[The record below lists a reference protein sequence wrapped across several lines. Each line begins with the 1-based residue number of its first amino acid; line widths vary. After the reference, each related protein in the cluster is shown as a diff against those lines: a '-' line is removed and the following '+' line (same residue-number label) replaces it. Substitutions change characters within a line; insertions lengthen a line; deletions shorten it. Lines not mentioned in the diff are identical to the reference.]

1 MSMKNYARFIPGEEI
16 DAVQQ
21 WQFRAMDTAAQLL
34 EARTKEREE
43 QDAAA
48 QIDSQLQQAYQ
59 EGYAAGVEQG
69 KLQAQAELQQQMQAF
84 LSNQAQEAA
93 DKLTALFETAQQE
106 QLAAEQAMA
115 QGVLALS
122 CELARQVL
130 RHELV
135 VNSAVV
141 MPVLTEAIGLLGTE
155 FKTAVVK
162 LHPQDLAALGPQ
174 IQTDFAGV
182 GLSLR
187 ADPDLLPGGCLVE
200 SAGTVIDGTL
210 QKRWQRAVATLGID
224 SNWEV
229 SGEPA

>member
-16 DAVQQ
+16 DAVEQ
-21 WQFRAMDTAAQLL
+21 WQFRAMDTTAQLL
-34 EARTKEREE
+34 AASIKEREE

-48 QIDSQLQQAYQ
+48 QAESHLQQAYQ
-59 EGYAAGVEQG
+59 DGYAAGVEQG
-69 KLQAQAELQQQMQAF
+69 KLQAQADLQQQMQAF

-93 DKLTALFETAQQE
+93 DKLTAFFESAQQE
-106 QLAAEQAMA
+106 QQAAEQAMA

-135 VNSAVV
+135 VNQAVV
-141 MPVLTEAIGLLGTE
+141 MPVLAEAISLLGAE

-162 LHPQDLAALGPQ
+162 LHPQDLTALGAQ
-174 IQTDFAGV
+174 IQTDFAGI
-182 GLSLR
+182 GLNLR
-187 ADPDLLPGGCLVE
+187 ADPDLLPGSCLVE

-210 QKRWQRAVATLGID
+210 QKRWQRAVATLGIE

-229 SGEPA
+229 PGEPA